1 MQKYSETL
9 EMLKNHR
16 SVRKYKDQPIEQE
29 LLDQILEA
37 GMRGSNTGNMQIY
50 SVVVTRD
57 AQRKKEL
64 AQFHFNQ
71 PMVANA
77 AAVITVCLDINR
89 WDKWCLQRN
98 AGPAYDNLLWL
109 LTGSVDA
116 TIVSQNICVAAEAQ
130 GLGICYLGTVLYS
143 APEIAEFLKLPRGV
157 VPITTITMGYPDETP
172 AESDRLPL
180 DSVVHYE
187 EYRDYSPADIDKAFA
202 EKENLQLT
210 KDLIKENGTENLAQI
225 FTQKRYTKADNI
237 AISEKL
243 YKYLKD
249 SGFLK

>member
-1 MQKYSETL
+1 MQDTVEL
-9 EMLKNHR
+9 LKNHR
-16 SVRKYKDQPIEQE
+16 SVRKYKDTPIAQAV
-29 LLDQILEA
+29 LDDILEA

-64 AQFHFNQ
+64 AKFHFNQ
-71 PMVANA
+71 PMVEAA
-77 AAVITVCLDINR
+77 AAVITVCIDINR

-98 AGPAYDNLLWL
+98 ANPGYDNLLWL

-130 GLGICYLGTVLYS
+130 GLGICYLGTVLYN
-143 APEIAEFLKLPRGV
+143 APEIAEFLNLQKGV
-157 VPITTITMGYPDETP
+157 IPITTITMGYPDETP

-180 DSVVHYE
+180 NGVVHYE
-187 EYRDYSPADIDKAFA
+187 QYHDYTPADIDKTFA
-202 EKENLQLT
+202 EKENLPLT
-210 KDLIKENGTENLAQI
+210 KALIKENGTENLAQI
-225 FTQKRYTKADNI
+225 FTTKRYTKADNI

-243 YKYLKD
+243 HKYLKD
-249 SGFLK
+249 NGFLK

>member
-1 MQKYSETL
+1 MQTISETL
-9 EMLKNHR
+9 NLLKNHR

-37 GMRGSNTGNMQIY
+37 GIRGSNTGNMQIY

-64 AQFHFNQ
+64 AKFHFNQ

-98 AGPAYDNLLWL
+98 ADPAYDNLLWL

-143 APEIAEFLKLPRGV
+143 APEIAEFLKLPKGV

-172 AESDRLPL
+172 AAKPRDLSKIRFL
-180 DSVVHYE
+180 
-187 EYRDYSPADIDKAFA
+187 EY
-202 EKENLQLT
+202 
-210 KDLIKENGTENLAQI
+210 
-225 FTQKRYTKADNI
+225 
-237 AISEKL
+237 
-243 YKYLKD
+243 
-249 SGFLK
+249 

>member
-1 MQKYSETL
+1 MQTISETL
-9 EMLKNHR
+9 NLLKNHR

-50 SVVVTRD
+50 SIVVTRD

-64 AQFHFNQ
+64 AKFHFNQ

-98 AGPAYDNLLWL
+98 ADPAYDNLLWL

-143 APEIAEFLKLPRGV
+143 APEIAEFLKLPKGV
-157 VPITTITMGYPDETP
+157 VPITTITMGYTDETP

-187 EYRDYSPADIDKAFA
+187 QYRDYTPADINKAFA

>member
-1 MQKYSETL
+1 MQTFSDTL
-9 EMLKNHR
+9 NLLKAHR
-16 SVRKYKDQPIEQE
+16 SVRKYKNQPIEQK

-50 SVVVTRD
+50 SIVVTRD
-57 AQRKKEL
+57 TQRKKEL
-64 AQFHFNQ
+64 AKFHFNQ
-71 PMVANA
+71 PMVASA
-77 AAVITVCLDINR
+77 AAVVTVCLDINR

-98 AGPAYDNLLWL
+98 ADPGYDNLLWL

-116 TIVSQNICVAAEAQ
+116 TIVSQNICVAAEAE
-130 GLGICYLGTVLYS
+130 GLGICYLGTVLYN
-143 APEIAEFLKLPRGV
+143 APEIAEFLALPKGV

-172 AESDRLPL
+172 AESDRLPIH
-180 DSVVHYE
+180 SVVHYE
-187 EYRDYSPADIDKAFA
+187 QYSDYSPADIDKAFA

-210 KDLIKENGTENLAQI
+210 KDLIKQNGTENLAQI
-225 FTQKRYTKADNI
+225 FTEKRYTKADNI

>member
-1 MQKYSETL
+1 
-9 EMLKNHR
+9 
-16 SVRKYKDQPIEQE
+16 
-29 LLDQILEA
+29 
-37 GMRGSNTGNMQIY
+37 MRGSNTGNMQIY

-57 AQRKKEL
+57 TQRKKEL
-64 AQFHFNQ
+64 AKFHFNQ
-71 PMVANA
+71 PMVAGA
-77 AAVITVCLDINR
+77 AAVITVCIDINR

-98 AGPAYDNLLWL
+98 ADPGYDNLRWL

-130 GLGICYLGTVLYS
+130 GLGICYLGTVLYN
-143 APEIAEFLKLPRGV
+143 APEIAEFLNLPKGV
-157 VPITTITMGYPDETP
+157 IPITTITMGYPDETP

-187 EYRDYSPADIDKAFA
+187 QYHDYSPADIDKAFA
-202 EKENLQLT
+202 EKENLPLT
-210 KDLIKENGTENLAQI
+210 KELIKQNGTENLAQI
-225 FTQKRYTKADNI
+225 FTTKRYTKADNI

-249 SGFLK
+249 NGFLK